1 MDALTFLGIEPTT
14 DPNSWRLPVVPRLI
28 SGTGALFGGC
38 GLGAAIEVM
47 EQVTGRPCIWA
58 TAQFLSF
65 ARPPAVLELDVVEA
79 VRGHQIS
86 QARVIAHVGDREILT
101 VVGALGRRPGT
112 LSGQWSTRPDVPP
125 PADCPPRPLMNR
137 HQGTIMDRFES
148 KLADARPYW
157 ELTGIPGSGN
167 ASLWVRIPELD
178 GGSAAAL
185 AMIGDFVPY
194 GIGQALGVRA
204 GGNSLD
210 NTLRVAHRVPTEWV
224 LADVR
229 VHAIADGFGHGLVH
243 LWTEDGTLLGTASQ
257 SAIVRSHT
265 PPDEATAEGVPLTE
279 LEGSLDRDR

>member
-1 MDALTFLGIEPTT
+1 MDARTFFGLAPTADRTRWHMEVVRGLT
-14 DPNSWRLPVVPRLI
+14 

-86 QARVIAHVGDREILT
+86 QARVIARVGDREILT
-101 VVGALGRRPGT
+101 VFGALGRRPGP
-112 LSGQWSTRPDVPP
+112 LSGQWSIRPDVPP

-178 GGSAAAL
+178 GASAAAL

-229 VHAIADGFGHGLVH
+229 VHA
-243 LWTEDGTLLGTASQ
+243 
-257 SAIVRSHT
+257 
-265 PPDEATAEGVPLTE
+265 
-279 LEGSLDRDR
+279 